1 MKRTARRLACLLP
14 LSFAVLTTAG
24 GTLAQ
29 EPSPAAPAPPAIA
42 GVKAPQ
48 PTVPEAFT
56 IEGEFVRV
64 AYNNE
69 GYVTL
74 GYRIAN
80 GSVGEEWMYL
90 QTGLTLRHGVKSQ
103 SIPREAFSVKTP
115 DGKVIPLATQKDYS
129 NAFGLPALNARARVQ
144 RDSLNYFPPGV
155 TSAGAFQFFA
165 DMGKVGSLS
174 FDQVEVND
182 NRAAFGRLFFKIP
195 GGIQTGQHWLVVKF
209 AGSEVQVPFRILT
222 KEEEK
227 QFRKSWEEIKK
238 AFDEA
243 QGLGK

>member
-1 MKRTARRLACLLP
+1 MGLEAKGKEDEMKRTARRLACLLP

-115 DGKVIPLATQKDYS
+115 DGKVIPPPRRKRRSSSGSRGRRSRRRSTRLRAWAS
-129 NAFGLPALNARARVQ
+129 SRLPRRGSAARA
-144 RDSLNYFPPGV
+144 DSRP
-155 TSAGAFQFFA
+155 SC
-165 DMGKVGSLS
+165 
-174 FDQVEVND
+174 
-182 NRAAFGRLFFKIP
+182 
-195 GGIQTGQHWLVVKF
+195 
-209 AGSEVQVPFRILT
+209 
-222 KEEEK
+222 
-227 QFRKSWEEIKK
+227 
-238 AFDEA
+238 
-243 QGLGK
+243 